1 MCMCAHVC
9 GSKEV
14 TYYEVSVSEF
24 KKLRYR
30 EVYNSIVKG
39 TALGK
44 LQIAKESFKRGQRGF
59 SWYSLERWG
68 RPKPYQR
75 GSRNHLRQLRPEVR

>member
-1 MCMCAHVC
+1 MCVHVC
-9 GSKEV
+9 DSKEV

-30 EVYNSIVKG
+30 EVFNSDVKD

-44 LQIAKESFKRGQRGF
+44 LHIAKESFKRGQRGF
-59 SWYSLERWG
+59 SCCFLERWG
-68 RPKPYQR
+68 RPKLYQL
-75 GSRNHLRQLRPEVR
+75 GSRNHLKQPQSVAR